1 MILISGATYNLKKM
15 SEQDFL
21 EERHKRDC
29 DFEFDQ
35 LMQLI
40 VRLKNS
46 IRDMMRRLPR
56 MQRLPPDLVQLQEEY
71 AQLSNNNIRAFQELQ
86 RIQRTVQDELQSRQ
100 QRKMR
105 YFGRMISIQSL
116 IKELH
121 LLRRIQA
128 EVLAMLNE

>member
-21 EERHKRDC
+21 EERHKLEC

>member
-1 MILISGATYNLKKM
+1 M